1 MNFVSEKIVESSIPI
16 SKIENIEVLT
26 NDLLEEFKHY
36 LSQDLFSGYNDGFD
50 DDINKFK
57 IHNLKKFKDKYRSIS
72 DEKIIKSLV
81 KWIKYLPY
89 EGHNKIMRDLLLSTY
104 YRHGDHIRKII
115 DCNYVYSI
123 LNDPLKRIL
132 WFIFEEWVNEVVEK
146 TYYDTLRFNS
156 IMYDTLKFI
165 NDNKKSNLFRF

>member
-1 MNFVSEKIVESSIPI
+1 MNFVSEKIEESSIPI
-16 SKIENIEVLT
+16 FKIENIELLT

-89 EGHNKIMRDLLLSTY
+89 EGHNKIMRDLTPKLMSKLA
-104 YRHGDHIRKII
+104 
-115 DCNYVYSI
+115 
-123 LNDPLKRIL
+123 
-132 WFIFEEWVNEVVEK
+132 
-146 TYYDTLRFNS
+146 
-156 IMYDTLKFI
+156 M
-165 NDNKKSNLFRF
+165 